1 MNGVPGHREFGRS
14 YGQGRGKGGALL
26 QTSVTDGSGGKI
38 LEARKEPPQMLH
50 FGEWG
55 PGSRE
60 PKTRKPQRQAAH
72 PEGEKGT
79 GHGGYQPGWQPQ
91 DTKQEWGKGQVV
103 TFTAS
108 VFSEKVGLDLSRAAE
123 LGVPEERDQGHWRVC
138 F

>member
-1 MNGVPGHREFGRS
+1 M
-14 YGQGRGKGGALL
+14 
-26 QTSVTDGSGGKI
+26 
-38 LEARKEPPQMLH
+38 EARKEPPQMLH

-60 PKTRKPQRQAAH
+60 PKMRKPQRQAAH

-79 GHGGYQPGWQPQ
+79 GHGAYQLGWQPQ

-108 VFSEKVGLDLSRAAE
+108 VFSEKVA
-123 LGVPEERDQGHWRVC
+123 
-138 F
+138 